1 MYKEK
6 NAAGHECVKII
17 NALVVVK
24 EWSYLRVLQI
34 YESSWSQGFNLL
46 TKATDL
52 ASFTKKSKISNFA
65 GVMLSHDNIY
75 WTAMCAAE
83 HIKLREYVEV
93 MVSYLP
99 LSHVAANMVDIW

>member
-1 MYKEK
+1 MASDVQLIDILCLNPANLFKMSQF
-6 NAAGHECVKII
+6 CII
-17 NALVVVK
+17 
-24 EWSYLRVLQI
+24 
-34 YESSWSQGFNLL
+34 
-46 TKATDL
+46 
-52 ASFTKKSKISNFA
+52 A

-75 WTAMCAAE
+75 WTAMGAAE